1 MIKLYNKKKKYK
13 NEKLLIKILDKQIL
27 MFIIFIDVEINV
39 VKFAILNWSV
49 FKLVIIYNNVSHLII
64 K

>member
-1 MIKLYNKKKKYK
+1 
-13 NEKLLIKILDKQIL
+13 

-39 VKFAILNWSV
+39 VKFDVLNWSV